1 MQYARDF
8 LDFEE
13 ADMLHPGIYEQTISQ
28 ALRGEI
34 ANASDTQQVS
44 EEGIDAAEASRIL
57 SAYVEKAVRRSLDGV
72 SGKNALQRQ
81 VQIVNSLIRNMADSI
96 LPEDP
101 ELGCLIAS
109 NEVDAPAKQLLSVV
123 DKQNS
128 VGQATGRAS
137 GFVRPDTSVA
147 RTSLFTGS
155 AHEPQLYTELR
166 KEIESADQ
174 ILMLVSFIKWSGLC
188 LIMDEL
194 RTFIDRGGTLR
205 VITTSYMGA
214 TDPKAVLELAKLPRT
229 QVKISY
235 DTTGARLHAKAYV
248 FQRDTGF
255 TTAYI
260 GSSNLSNPAMTR
272 GLEWNVKISRV
283 DQPDTLNKVEAT
295 FETYWN
301 SLEFEDYSPDDQDR
315 LVAAIR
321 HERGRDSQS
330 KAGALSYSFDINPYS
345 FQQRILDK
353 LQSERE
359 VHGCWRNLVVAA
371 TGTGKTVIAAFD
383 YRNYCKRY
391 NGGRPAR
398 LLFVAHR
405 KEILEQSIA
414 CFRGILHDQNFG
426 DLFVGAYNK
435 PGSLDHLFVSIQ
447 TINSRSLTR
456 VIAPDY
462 YDYIVVDEIH
472 HGAADS
478 YQALLGHFTPK
489 VLLGLTA
496 TPERADG
503 KSILPWFDNRV
514 AAEIRLPEA
523 IDRKLLCPFSYFG
536 VTDDTVD
543 LKSVKWSRGGYDE
556 SDLERVYV
564 FETENAK
571 RRAQLVA
578 RSVEKYVTDVSEV
591 HGLGF
596 CVSKAHARFMAA
608 QFSQFGIPSVAL
620 TSDTSDEDREAARSR
635 LAEGSI
641 KFIFTV
647 DLFNEGVDIPEID
660 TVLFL
665 RPTQSLTVF
674 LQQLGRGLRLSEGKE
689 CLTVLDFIGEQNRR
703 FDFQSRF
710 QALLE
715 QTNESMESQVRHG
728 FTAAPKG
735 CYIHLERIAQQHVLD
750 NIRDA
755 LGRTSAFVAAI
766 RTFEE
771 DSGKPFTLANFV
783 RYYHLDVRDIYKR
796 ASFSRLCVEAGV
808 RENFQ
813 DPDET
818 VLAKAFL
825 RFCSIDSRH
834 WIDYLLAC
842 LRNPQTLDWGVCT
855 PRERRMLNMFQIT
868 IWPNSFKDDTFAN
881 AAECVCRVCENRVLS
896 NELCDLLELR
906 KSEIDFVDEEV
917 DLGFD
922 CPLSLHCQYTRDQ
935 IFVAM
940 DRMDP
945 QNVREGVSYIKD
957 KAIDVL
963 VNTLNKSEKEYS
975 PSTMYEDYSINE
987 TLFHWQSQNKTSADS
1002 TVGRRY
1008 VSQWDEEQHRK
1019 TRVALFVREYNRDS
1033 FGTQPY
1039 TFLGLVDYVSHSGS
1053 RPMTI
1058 IWRLRRPI
1066 PAKFLPKTNKLAS

>member
-1 MQYARDF
+1 
-8 LDFEE
+8 
-13 ADMLHPGIYEQTISQ
+13 MLHPGIYEQTISQ

-34 ANASDTQQVS
+34 TDASDTQEAS

-57 SAYVEKAVRRSLDGV
+57 SAYVEKTVRRSLDGV

-109 NEVDAPAKQLLSVV
+109 DEVDTPARQLLSVV
-123 DKQNS
+123 DRQNS

-137 GFVRPDTSVA
+137 SFVRPDTSVA

-301 SLEFEDYSPDDQDR
+301 SPEFEDYSPDDQDR

-391 NGGRPAR
+391 NDGRPAR

-503 KSILPWFDNRV
+503 KSILPWFDNRI

-715 QTNESMESQVRHG
+715 QTNESMESQVKHG

-735 CYIHLERIAQQHVLD
+735 CYIHLERIAQEHVLD
-750 NIRDA
+750 NIKDA
-755 LGRTSAFVAAI
+755 LGCTSAFVEAI
-766 RTFEE
+766 RTFED
-771 DSGKPFTLANFV
+771 DSGKPLTLANFV
-783 RYYHLDVRDIYKR
+783 GHYHLDVRDIYKR
-796 ASFSRLCVEAGV
+796 ASFSRLCVKANVIED
-808 RENFQ
+808 FQ

-818 VLAKAFL
+818 DLTKAL
-825 RFCSIDSRH
+825 LKFCSIDSRY
-834 WIDYLLAC
+834 WIDYLLDC
-842 LRNPQTLDWGVCT
+842 LGNPQKLDWSACT

-868 IWPNSFKDDTFAN
+868 IWPNSFRDNTFAN
-881 AAECVCRVCENRVLS
+881 AAECVRRVSENRVLS

-987 TLFHWQSQNKTSADS
+987 TLFHWQSQNKTSAGS
-1002 TVGRRY
+1002 TVGKRY
-1008 VSQWDEEQHRK
+1008 ISQWDEEQHRK
-1019 TRVALFVREYNRDS
+1019 TRTALFVREYSKDS
-1033 FGTQPY
+1033 YGTQPY